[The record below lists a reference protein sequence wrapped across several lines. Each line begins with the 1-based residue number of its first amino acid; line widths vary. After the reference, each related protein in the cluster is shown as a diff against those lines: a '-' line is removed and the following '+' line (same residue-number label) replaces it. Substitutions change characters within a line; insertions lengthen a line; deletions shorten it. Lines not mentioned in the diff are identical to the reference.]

1 MGCISLNYSNK
12 TLTERRVV
20 SNYKTASIC
29 VMECILTSWSTA
41 AVDTEDNWQMKNWCG
56 GEAGAPLAFAVWVDF
71 SSESPTVNFTGPKYL
86 EAFWTNDRK
95 AELLNMYTNRGVSS
109 DALGGERPYVDPDIS
124 GTHCR
129 MAIGRLIKEHA
140 LSQGLSLSEYLPQ
153 HRPPWWPE
161 ELPFASVSDG
171 EGRKAFTAEKLRQV
185 VRSYNAYYNLQLQ
198 QSVEAPP
205 SPPSPAP
212 AATPTAAQTPPAPQT
227 PPAAAADHKE
237 GSQ

>member
-1 MGCISLNYSNK
+1 MGCISLNYSNR

-71 SSESPTVNFTGPKYL
+71 SSESPTVNFT
-86 EAFWTNDRK
+86 
-95 AELLNMYTNRGVSS
+95 

-140 LSQGLSLSEYLPQ
+140 LSQGLSRSEYLPQ

>member
-1 MGCISLNYSNK
+1 MGIFSGLFRQK
-12 TLTERRVV
+12 RRPTKKFKRDL
-20 SNYKTASIC
+20 SY
-29 VMECILTSWSTA
+29 
-41 AVDTEDNWQMKNWCG
+41 AVLLLCLIKMKNWCS

-71 SSESPTVNFTGPKYL
+71 SSESPTFNFT
-86 EAFWTNDRK
+86 
-95 AELLNMYTNRGVSS
+95 

-140 LSQGLSLSEYLPQ
+140 LSQGLSRPEYLPQ

-171 EGRKAFTAEKLRQV
+171 KGEGRKAFTAEKLRKV

-205 SPPSPAP
+205 SPPSPATP
-212 AATPTAAQTPPAPQT
+212 AAATPAAPLTPLNPHPT
-227 PPAAAADHKE
+227 P
-237 GSQ
+237 

>member
-1 MGCISLNYSNK
+1 MGIFSGLFRQK
-12 TLTERRVV
+12 RRPTKKFKRDL
-20 SNYKTASIC
+20 SY
-29 VMECILTSWSTA
+29 
-41 AVDTEDNWQMKNWCG
+41 AVLLLCLIKMKNWCS

-71 SSESPTVNFTGPKYL
+71 SSESPTFNFTGPKYL

-140 LSQGLSLSEYLPQ
+140 LSQGLSRPEYLPQ

-171 EGRKAFTAEKLRQV
+171 KGEGRKAFTAEKLRKV
-185 VRSYNAYYNLQLQ
+185 VRSYNAYYNLQ

-205 SPPSPAP
+205 SPPSPATP
-212 AATPTAAQTPPAPQT
+212 AAATPAAPLTPLNPHPT
-227 PPAAAADHKE
+227 P
-237 GSQ
+237 